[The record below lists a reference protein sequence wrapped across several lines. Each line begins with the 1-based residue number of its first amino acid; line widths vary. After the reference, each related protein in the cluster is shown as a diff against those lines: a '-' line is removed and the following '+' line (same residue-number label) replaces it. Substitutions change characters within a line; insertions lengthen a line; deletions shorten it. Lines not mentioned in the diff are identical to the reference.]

1 MTSVDLVHT
10 SADLQDIAEQLGKPL
25 GEVQQDFLL
34 VKIAAQLQEDFP
46 DQLCFKGGFVL
57 RHVYGTPRLS
67 LDIDATRREPPHH
80 KFNPEHVAQ
89 SIRAAG
95 KPLYRIPA
103 ITPAT
108 NSRNSLDFDAVRFDG
123 PISRGQVAV
132 EVSYR
137 EGVCLEPISFA
148 IGPPYIERVVLPT
161 MDPTEMQAE
170 KYRTLCQRTKPT
182 DLLDAALLWDGVAGA
197 IKTEDV
203 AELIPHKF
211 AAGIVKGGNH
221 ASRVRDNVEAM
232 EAIYDAVIDAR
243 APGSM
248 EYEQAAQLVL
258 SRLSAVFPR

>member
-1 MTSVDLVHT
+1 MTVIHLVHT
-10 SADLQDIAEQLGKPL
+10 SADLQEIAEQLGKPL

-57 RHVYGTPRLS
+57 RHAYGTPRLS
-67 LDIDATRREPPHH
+67 LDIDATRRQPSRH
-80 KFNPEHVAQ
+80 KFEPGDVAQ

-108 NSRNSLDFDAVRFDG
+108 NSRNSLDFDAVKFDG
-123 PISRGQVAV
+123 PISRGQVTV

-137 EGVCLEPISFA
+137 EGICLDPIAFP
-148 IGPPYIERVVLPT
+148 IGPPYIEPVVIPT

-170 KYRTLCQRTKPT
+170 KYRTLCQRNKPT
-182 DLLDAALLWDGVAGA
+182 DLLDAALLWDGIAGT
-197 IKTEDV
+197 ITTEGV
-203 AELIPHKF
+203 AELIPKKF
-211 AAGIVKGGNH
+211 AAGLVKDGNH

-232 EAIYDAVIDAR
+232 EASYDAVIDAR

-248 EYEQAAQLVL
+248 EYGRAAQLVL
-258 SRLSAVFPR
+258 SRVSAVFRK